1 MSEEYIQEEK
11 LKKSLKRIYDN
22 IEIPDN
28 IESWTRV
35 QTHLQKRKRWK
46 RWNRRLRYIVA
57 VFIGSLVLSYAMN
70 MNVPDAY
77 SFSTLF
83 KNIQE
88 TMIEFFHEW
97 TKHDETN
104 AKTAPP
110 LEGRAEAGSGLQMIE
125 VTLEE
130 AKAKVS
136 FPIQLPTVLPENF
149 ELSRVRIFDS
159 DRGQYDNMQIEYT
172 NPDGEIINIVQ
183 RHIKG
188 KTDGL
193 KAEMPMDAG
202 EFKDVIIN
210 GILAVLLIPIE
221 GNINLEWYTLER
233 VLIRIS
239 GNVSEDEILIL
250 ANSLN

>member
-1 MSEEYIQEEK
+1 MNEEYIQEEE
-11 LKKSLKRIYDN
+11 LKKSLQRIYDN
-22 IEIPDN
+22 IEIPDST
-28 IESWTRV
+28 ESWTRV
-35 QTHLQKRKRWK
+35 QTRLQKRKRWK
-46 RWNRRLRYIVA
+46 RWNLRLRYVVA

-97 TKHDETN
+97 TDHDETN

-110 LEGRAEAGSGLQMIE
+110 LEGKVGAGSDLQMIE

-130 AKAKVS
+130 AQTKVS

-193 KAEMPMDAG
+193 
-202 EFKDVIIN
+202 
-210 GILAVLLIPIE
+210 
-221 GNINLEWYTLER
+221 
-233 VLIRIS
+233 S
-239 GNVSEDEILIL
+239 S
-250 ANSLN
+250 